1 MRDWFK
7 INGIKCTEKGIR
19 MNEAPPTTLPN
30 ERVTFQTVPGRS
42 GSLTKK
48 EGEDV
53 YDDLVLTAVCSMES
67 EERINEAAQF
77 LRMSGEIE
85 FCTRE
90 GGVYYGRVVNQIPLE
105 KIVRGKPNRRFAV
118 NFRVNPF
125 WYVKDE
131 APVEM
136 TAAGWITNEGN
147 VSSQPVITVYGTGDC
162 TLYINDQLVVLTGL
176 TGHVVVDSSIEETY
190 SGTAN
195 MNPHMTGDYPRLK
208 PGENSVM
215 WGGNITRIVIEK
227 RTRYL

>member
-30 ERVTFQTVPGRS
+30 ERITFQTVPGRS

-53 YDDLVLTAVCSMES
+53 YDDLVLTATCSMES
-67 EERINEAAQF
+67 EERLNEAAAF
-77 LRMSGEIE
+77 LRTSGEIE

-125 WYVKDE
+125 WYKKGE
-131 APVEM
+131 APTEM
-136 TAAGWITNEGN
+136 TAAGVIINEGN

-162 TLYINDQLVVLTGL
+162 TLYINEQLVALTGL
-176 TGHVVVDSSIEETY
+176 GGHVVIDSAIEETY

-195 MNPHMTGDYPRLK
+195 MNPHMTGDYPRLQ
-208 PGENSVM
+208 PGENEIRWM
-215 WGGNITRIVIEK
+215 GNITKIVIDK